1 MCGALMILNGIWKT
15 PGANTVEL
23 YDPDPFIE
31 ALDKYGLPKSESYDP
46 VMVD

>member
-1 MCGALMILNGIWKT
+1 MCGALMILKGLWNEKGVH
-15 PGANTVEL
+15 NVEE
-23 YDPDPFIE
+23 YNPDPFIE